1 VASLE
6 GAGASASAATALMM
20 TATAAVYWVTALA
33 AGQPVAPTSIPAGA
47 WPGLLAIG
55 AVATFLAIQGFYA
68 GAQRIG
74 AAQAALLSTIEPLWT
89 IGLAALLLHETL
101 SPVQLAGGALILV
114 GVVVAQTGPASLR
127 AARPTVRL
135 ADE

>member
-1 VASLE
+1 
-6 GAGASASAATALMM
+6 MM
-20 TATAAVYWVTALA
+20 TATAAVYWGWAIVAGRPVEPTA
-33 AGQPVAPTSIPAGA
+33 IPAVA

-68 GAQRIG
+68 GAQRVG

-101 SPVQLAGGALILV
+101 TSLQLAGGALILL

-127 AARPTVRL
+127 TARPVVRV

>member
-1 VASLE
+1 
-6 GAGASASAATALMM
+6 MM
-20 TATAAVYWVTALA
+20 TATALVYWVTALA
-33 AGQPVAPTSIPAGA
+33 AGQPVGPGSIPAAA
-47 WPGLLAIG
+47 WPGVLAIG

-68 GAQRIG
+68 GAQRVG

-101 SPVQLAGGALILV
+101 SPIQLAGGALILV
-114 GVVVAQTGPASLR
+114 GVIVAQTGPASVR
-127 AARPTVRL
+127 SARPAVRL